1 MKDSD
6 GDGLERYLT
15 AARALREVNGK
26 GARLL
31 GTFPAFDR
39 QATVTYSIGIYELS
53 HQYEIRLTAAA
64 RGPPARSTALS
75 SWINTSVVPELRED
89 ILRATRKELWTPTV
103 IEPEAYRA
111 LSPDGPWQQLPGTK
125 TFSTSLPKRRHRALS
140 DALISIVAY
149 LPGRVD
155 VYRLEGCGDEATSG

>member
-6 GDGLERYLT
+6 GDGLERYLA
-15 AARALREVNGK
+15 AARALREVDGK

-31 GTFPAFDR
+31 GTFPASDR
-39 QATVTYSIGIYELS
+39 QAKVTYSIGIYELS
-53 HQYEIRLTAAA
+53 HRYEIRLTATA

-75 SWINTSVVPELRED
+75 GWINESVVPELRED
-89 ILRATRKELWTPTV
+89 ILRATRKELWTPTA
-103 IEPEAYRA
+103 IKPAAYRA
-111 LSPDGPWQQLPGTK
+111 LFPDGPWQQVPGTE

-155 VYRLEGCGDEATSG
+155 VYRLEGCGDAGISD